1 MTQPA
6 VFTAGPGFPFTD
18 EFQEVIRAK
27 MEQGIP
33 KELKPRPDYRQEC
46 NIGNARKA
54 ALAAERRASLAPEI
68 IRMFARGVSKRV
80 IGRDLGVSDFYVSRV
95 LREAGERHTD
105 RRAA

>member
-1 MTQPA
+1 MTNPP

-33 KELKPRPDYRQEC
+33 KELKPRTDRREGC
-46 NIGNARKA
+46 NIGNAAKA
-54 ALAAERRASLAPEI
+54 ASAAKRRAELAPVI
-68 IRMFARGVSKRV
+68 IRMFARGATKRA
-80 IGRDLGVSDFYVSRV
+80 IGQDLGVSDFYVSRV
-95 LREAGERHTD
+95 LREAGERHAD